1 MANMSDMFGGIKQK
15 LGFGGQQAEAAY
27 DEYDEYDEY
36 EDYEDEG
43 DYDEYAD
50 VSYTQRGSFGNRNT
64 VTTREVGASMPRLV
78 SYSDARESGRT
89 SSLSRNR
96 STGSSVGRTMMDSSL
111 PHSMTPEGAAE
122 VSAAASR
129 RHASGLDSL
138 FSSTAQKGTDT
149 AGSTSRLGVIGAA
162 ASAAPAS
169 SAGGRT
175 VRIVKPTEYSQV
187 SEVAA
192 MLRAGDAVVLVFKA
206 TPESLEKRLLDFSFG
221 VASALS
227 ANVECIGSKVFS
239 ITVGAGLSD
248 AEQESLRSQGI
259 L

>member
-1 MANMSDMFGGIKQK
+1 
-15 LGFGGQQAEAAY
+15 
-27 DEYDEYDEY
+27 
-36 EDYEDEG
+36 
-43 DYDEYAD
+43 
-50 VSYTQRGSFGNRNT
+50 
-64 VTTREVGASMPRLV
+64 MPRLV
-78 SYSDARESGRT
+78 SYSDVRENSRTGSMSRARST
-89 SSLSRNR
+89 SSV
-96 STGSSVGRTMMDSSL
+96 TGRTMMDSSL

-138 FSSTAQKGTDT
+138 FSPTSQKGSE
-149 AGSTSRLGVIGAA
+149 ASGGSSRLGVIGAA
-162 ASAAPAS
+162 GASAS
-169 SAGGRT
+169 SAGSRS
-175 VRIVKPTEYSQV
+175 VRIIKPTEYSQV
-187 SEVAA
+187 SEVAG
-192 MLRAGDAVVLVFKA
+192 MLRAGDAVVLVFKS

-248 AEQESLRSQGI
+248 AEQDSLRSQGI